1 MCRRPRGSTGTY
13 TLCPYTTL
21 VRSGD
26 QVGRQRAVLMQSADA
41 HVGALRALVDL
52 PQFLGRGRVDALAE
66 PRIVRDATQQ
76 VQTARRLRCRVLRQ
90 VLAEEVDLDHP
101 LLAALRRRR
110 GIAGGQARKS
120 VV

>member
-1 MCRRPRGSTGTY
+1 
-13 TLCPYTTL
+13 
-21 VRSGD
+21 
-26 QVGRQRAVLMQSADA
+26 MQSADA

-101 LLAALRRRR
+101 LLAELRRRR
-110 GIAGGQARKS
+110 GIAGGRSDEQTSELKS
-120 VV
+120 LMRISYAAF